1 MRILQLSTLVAF
13 LLMGLS
19 SNAQKTTK
27 EPVVQ
32 ITGVC
37 LVSDSLFP
45 APYVSVIRGKDRRGT
60 YSNRDGY
67 FTIPAVSGDT
77 LVFICTGLETT
88 FFVVP
93 ETEEHQLQVVTKME
107 IAPKELSPL
116 YILPYP
122 APHELKQE
130 VLALDLPGDGHQK
143 FKRDDVSLA
152 QYDGMVDF
160 SDAAY
165 REAEKIL
172 QARYNNGFVSGGN
185 LLSTEAWHQFMTG
198 FKKKK

>member
-116 YILPYP
+116 YICLIPPRMNSNKKYLLWTCP
-122 APHELKQE
+122 AMDIKNLKETMFLWLNTMGWLTFPTLHIAKQKKFFKPDTTM
-130 VLALDLPGDGHQK
+130 VLCLEETSFQQK
-143 FKRDDVSLA
+143 HGINS
-152 QYDGMVDF
+152 
-160 SDAAY
+160 
-165 REAEKIL
+165 
-172 QARYNNGFVSGGN
+172 
-185 LLSTEAWHQFMTG
+185 
-198 FKKKK
+198 